1 MLSFATTQSEDP
13 ANIRAEAVRLL
24 DEFLDILPLPKV
36 EIEAKKKRLLESK
49 LLKSLVSEAE
59 RRSLRVKLKKT
70 LVHLVADKLL

>member
-1 MLSFATTQSEDP
+1 MLSFATKMSENP
-13 ANIRAEAVRLL
+13 TNIRAEAVRLL

-59 RRSLRVKLKKT
+59 RRSLRVKLKKA
-70 LVHLVADKLL
+70 LVDLIANKLL